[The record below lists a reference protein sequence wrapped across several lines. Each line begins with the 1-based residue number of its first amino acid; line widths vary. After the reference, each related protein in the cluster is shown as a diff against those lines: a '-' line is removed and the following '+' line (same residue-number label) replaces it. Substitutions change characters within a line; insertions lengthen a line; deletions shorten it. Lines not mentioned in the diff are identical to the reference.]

1 MKNYCP
7 ELDNGSDSDYEQIS
21 SETSSGEEE
30 DSKVVVAP
38 ISKEIKKDDILK
50 ELLNLG
56 DLRTDNI
63 LEVQYILKLIHE
75 SNMTELQKQ
84 TTGSCLS
91 MLLNLSN
98 LYLKYYSTL
107 QDKEIEEG
115 GVATAI
121 KD

>member
-21 SETSSGEEE
+21 SESSSEEE
-30 DSKVVVAP
+30 EIVAP
-38 ISKEIKKDDILK
+38 LKKKETMDDILK